1 MRMNWKRLI
10 WKRLINRVDD
20 IGLVV
25 TLVIVV
31 LMLVGLVLSLAGVPL
46 P

>member
-1 MRMNWKRLI
+1 MNWKK
-10 WKRLINRVDD
+10 WVESVDD

>member
-1 MRMNWKRLI
+1 MNRKKWVE
-10 WKRLINRVDD
+10 RVDD